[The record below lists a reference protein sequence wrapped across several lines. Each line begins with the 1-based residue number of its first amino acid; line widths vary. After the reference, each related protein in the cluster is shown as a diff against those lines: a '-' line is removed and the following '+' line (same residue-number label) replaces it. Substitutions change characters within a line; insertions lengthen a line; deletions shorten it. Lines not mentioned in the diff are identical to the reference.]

1 MQKKDIAKKV
11 FYNGYNCAQT
21 VIKSFENE
29 LDFDE
34 VAAMNMSA
42 GFGGGMGKMQKTC
55 GAVTGAFMVLG
66 IYAAQKSTDN
76 TIIKK
81 EAGTI
86 SATFHQKFS
95 ELNKTSNCFELLK
108 TSLST
113 PDGKKSYDEQNLKK
127 KICEKCIYDAIDIV
141 EEIIR
146 KDKKSL

>member
-21 VIKSFENE
+21 VVKSFENE

-34 VAAMNMSA
+34 VTAMSMSS

-66 IYAAQKSTDN
+66 LYNAQKNTDN
-76 TIIKK
+76 VVIKR
-81 EAGTI
+81 ETGI
-86 SATFHQKFS
+86 MSATFHQKFL
-95 ELNKTSNCFELLK
+95 ELNKTSSCFELLK

-113 PDGKKSYDEQNLKK
+113 PDGKRFYDEQNLKK

-141 EEIIR
+141 EGIIR
-146 KDKKSL
+146 KDKKDV